1 LRPRTANPSPYSRGV
16 AKGSKGR
23 ETFVP
28 VDGTFA
34 LPRALPWGV
43 CEHAKEA
50 PMEAGEAKS
59 VLAKTKQIL
68 MAFDESDLH
77 LSLSE
82 IVGRTGLPKSSAH
95 RLCSELVDLDLLKR
109 DRNKY
114 ELGRSLLDIGTQV
127 RAYRHLR
134 AIAEPHLFELYARTQ
149 AGVHLTIRDGLKV
162 RYLSRIVG
170 ATNNHPFTSVWGE
183 RPIHSTASGKA
194 FLAFSKDGPDLL
206 RELEKKG
213 MEALTR
219 RTITSILEL
228 KKSINSS
235 KNFGYVYEEG
245 ESAIGW
251 KALAAPVWGAS
262 EEVLATVSLS
272 MKVERSD
279 IADLVPMLKNV
290 ARDISLELARQSA
303 SDTNTTRSFEA
314 EASR

>member
-1 LRPRTANPSPYSRGV
+1 MERG
-16 AKGSKGR
+16 
-23 ETFVP
+23 ET
-28 VDGTFA
+28 
-34 LPRALPWGV
+34 
-43 CEHAKEA
+43 
-50 PMEAGEAKS
+50 KS
-59 VLAKTKQIL
+59 VLAKTKEIL

-77 LSLSE
+77 LTLSE
-82 IVGRTGLPKSSAH
+82 IVRRTGLPKSSAH

-127 RAYRHLR
+127 RAYRQLR

-213 MEALTR
+213 MEAMTR
-219 RTITSILEL
+219 RTITTISDLRKNIT
-228 KKSINSS
+228 SS
-235 KNFGYVYEEG
+235 KAFGYVYEEG

-251 KALAAPVWGAS
+251 KALAAPVWGAGD
-262 EEVLATVSLS
+262 EVIATVSLS
-272 MKVERSD
+272 MKIGRSD
-279 IADLVPMLKNV
+279 MSELVPMLKSV
-290 ARDISLELARQSA
+290 AQEISNDLARHSPSA
-303 SDTNTTRSFEA
+303 TSTTRSLKSES
-314 EASR
+314 SR